1 VIIKVI
7 DFKRRIIILL
17 EKFEREEKSL
27 FLPIIP
33 AVMSFVLV
41 SFLSP
46 FLIAIL
52 KKLKLTQPIRAELP
66 AEHHNKK
73 GTPLM
78 LGSIFMI
85 GELVAILY
93 YSSPLMVLLVG
104 IFVLFSFI
112 GFLDDYWKASKQD
125 PGGISARTKLVFQ
138 FSFTIILLLV
148 LVHIFELDTTLRF
161 AESVYLVLPLGV
173 YLAMV
178 TLFIV
183 GSANAIN
190 FTDGMDGLLGM
201 VSVPTFFFFFVI
213 SEHIEIKIFSLVMIA
228 SIAGF
233 LIYNLYPAKAF
244 MGDTGSMAIGG
255 SLSFLAIIEKVE
267 ILIPIL
273 FLIYLAEQFSV
284 MIQVF
289 YYKKTKR
296 RLFLMAPIHFHYG
309 MKYGWSENMIVLIF
323 TIVSWTCSFLCL
335 LYFYLFM

>member
-1 VIIKVI
+1 
-7 DFKRRIIILL
+7 
-17 EKFEREEKSL
+17 L

-33 AVMSFVLV
+33 ALISFVLV

-46 FLIAIL
+46 LLIATL
-52 KKLKLTQPIRAELP
+52 KKLNLTQPIRAELP

-85 GELVAILY
+85 GILVAVLY
-93 YSSPLMVLLVG
+93 YSSPLMLFLVG
-104 IFVLFSFI
+104 TFILFSFV

-138 FSFTIILLLV
+138 FSFTIFLLFV
-148 LVHIFELDTTLRF
+148 LSNFFDLQTTLRF
-161 AESVYLVLPLGV
+161 TESTYIFLPFGV
-173 YLAMV
+173 YLAII

-201 VSVPTFFFFFVI
+201 VSIPTFFFFFVI
-213 SEHIEIKIFSLVMIA
+213 SDHIEIKIFSLVMIA

-309 MKYGWSENMIVLIF
+309 MKYGWSENMIVMIF
-323 TIVSWTCSFLCL
+323 SIVSWTCSFISL
-335 LYFYLFM
+335 LYFYIFM